1 MRENQ
6 AARSERLRRLPWP
19 CIDAL
24 ILGGLFMTLFVETV
38 VETALFVAEN
48 LLFVAP
54 IVIFAIL
61 LSSAIRASGADGL
74 ITRAFEGRTLAMI
87 AAASALG
94 AITPVCGIGVLPI
107 IAGLLAGGVPLAP
120 IMAFWL
126 SSPITD
132 PAMLTVTAGL
142 LGLPFA
148 IGKTAIA
155 FGIGLFGGFAT
166 LAVTARGGFALA
178 ARADGGVGVAA
189 GSGAGADAACC
200 GPLTVMWPFWRDT
213 ARRRQFLVEAR
224 GTAWLMLKWLTIA
237 FALEGLLRS
246 YLPPELIVDFV
257 GGDTPWA
264 IPIAVT
270 IGAPIYLDGY
280 ASLPLVR
287 GLIELGMAPG
297 AAMAFMVAGG
307 ITSLYAS
314 VAVWALVSRT
324 VFVWYVSL
332 AVVGSALGG
341 WAYGLAVA

>member
-1 MRENQ
+1 MREYRLT
-6 AARSERLRRLPWP
+6 RSEELRRLPRP

-24 ILGGLFMTLFVETV
+24 ILGGLLMSLFVETV
-38 VETALFVAEN
+38 IETAIFVAEN

-54 IVIFAIL
+54 IVLFAIL

-74 ITRAFEGRTLAMI
+74 ITRAFEGRTMAMI

-142 LGLPFA
+142 LGMPFA

-166 LAVTARGGFALA
+166 LLVTARGGFALA
-178 ARADGGVGVAA
+178 VRADASANG
-189 GSGAGADAACC
+189 GSGGDAACC
-200 GPLTVMWPFWRDT
+200 GPLEVMWPFWRDT

-224 GTAWLMLKWLTIA
+224 ATAWLMLKWLTIA

-246 YLPPELIVDFV
+246 YLPPRLIVDFV
-257 GGDTPWA
+257 GGDTAWA
-264 IPIAVT
+264 IPLAVT

-287 GLIELGMAPG
+287 GLLELGMAPG
-297 AAMAFMVAGG
+297 AAMAFLVAGG

-314 VAVWALVSRT
+314 VAVWALVSRS
-324 VFVWYVSL
+324 VFVWYVTL
-332 AVVGSALGG
+332 AVLGSAIGG
-341 WAYGLAVA
+341 WAYGAAVA